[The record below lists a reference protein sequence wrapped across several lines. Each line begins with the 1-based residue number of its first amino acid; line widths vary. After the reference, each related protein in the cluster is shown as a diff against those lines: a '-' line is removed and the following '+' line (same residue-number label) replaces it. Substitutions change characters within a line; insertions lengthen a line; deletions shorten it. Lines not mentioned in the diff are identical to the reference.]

1 MDTKICAGC
10 HEEKNINCFEPHYKR
25 CKSCR
30 SIERKNRLL
39 LNPRP
44 KRTGEI
50 LCNKCG
56 KYKDATLFPKGGYIC
71 KTCVYETKKYNI
83 QLKRK
88 DKTILLCP
96 RCGEYRPTTEF
107 NKTQVICKSCNTKN
121 YEKYGE
127 SLSENKT
134 TVCSN
139 CGEEKPRDQ
148 FPKQHKVC
156 KLCTNTKR
164 ANVRTELSKSQEQRV
179 CTQCKQEKEYTEF
192 NRGETR
198 CKKCIKENGIIY
210 REQINN
216 SGNRVCT
223 KCGKTK
229 SPEEYYKGFLRCKAC
244 DRVEN
249 ELRSKELSL
258 LETRTCKICGETK
271 AREKFSKGKTSCK
284 ECDRNT
290 HTLKWLKNSLR
301 RHYKKGYGVSVTE
314 TELKTNVDI
323 THCNICGKELKRG
336 RNKKTSRNAAPSL
349 DRINNEMNMTLD
361 NTQIICNECNVMKC
375 NRTMDEY
382 IQYLKTIKTHP
393 FTKPSHVEPAINP
406 PSKKISTWANST
418 YSGHKCK
425 GYQLSF
431 TRQDIL
437 FLYTQTPKC
446 PICDCELEHGIKNS
460 HQNSPSL
467 DRINNKKGNLT
478 IEDVWIICHRC
489 NTSKQQFTLTEWK
502 EYAEK
507 VCNLWEHR
515 HTGEKLI
522 EGYNPSK
529 TPSNGGVCPDVTVVS
544 DKNKALNQG
553 VQGTV

>member
-1 MDTKICAGC
+1 MNLKLTP
-10 HEEKNINCFEPHYKR
+10 EEKNKLI
-25 CKSCR
+25 
-30 SIERKNRLL
+30 
-39 LNPRP
+39 LNPQP

-50 LCNKCG
+50 LCNRCKE
-56 KYKDATLFPKGGYIC
+56 YKDATLFPNRGCIC
-71 KTCVYETKKYNI
+71 KKCTYETKKYNI

-88 DKTILLCP
+88 DKTTISCP
-96 RCGEYRPTTEF
+96 RCGEQKPVSDFY
-107 NKTQVICKSCNTKN
+107 NSQVICKSCDAKDH
-121 YEKYGE
+121 EKYSI
-127 SLSENKT
+127 SLSLNKT
-134 TVCSN
+134 IICLK
-139 CGEEKPRDQ
+139 CGEEKPSDQ
-148 FPKQHKVC
+148 FHKTKHTC
-156 KLCTNTKR
+156 KICINTKR
-164 ANVRTELSKSQEQRV
+164 ANVRAELSKSQTHRV

-229 SPEEYYKGFLRCKAC
+229 TPEEYYKGFLRCKAC

-258 LETRTCKICGETK
+258 LETYTCKICGKTK

-290 HTLKWLKNSLR
+290 HTLKWLKNSLQ

-314 TELKTNVDI
+314 TELKTNMDI

-349 DRINNEMNMTLD
+349 DRINNETNMTLD

-393 FTKPSHVEPAINP
+393 FTKPSHLDHTINP

-418 YSGHKCK
+418 YSGHKSK

-437 FLYTQTPKC
+437 FLYAQTQKC
-446 PICDCELEHGIKNS
+446 PICGCELEHGIKNS

-489 NTSKQQFTLTEWK
+489 NTSKQQFTLSEWK
-502 EYAEK
+502 EYAER
-507 VCNLWEHR
+507 VCNLWEQR
-515 HTGEKLI
+515 HPGEKLI
-522 EGYNPSK
+522 EGYNLSK
-529 TPSNGGVCPDVTVVS
+529 YTSNDGLQTTETTFS
-544 DKNKALNQG
+544 DEIKAHDQG
-553 VQGTV
+553 VQATV